1 MPTLTVTG
9 DTPVNEYSDAVNITA
24 TVVPDSEDGNI
35 TKVYVFKGTYT
46 SGPNVVISGESVS
59 ITGAYISIFPK
70 SITYLDTDRVPQ
82 TVPTFEDLPET
93 FFLLTNYTA
102 SRDRTKIAEFLVH
115 ADTDGEIE
123 GGGRGNAQSNVYVG
137 TITQTVTNDYTAG
150 KNALQAAVPK
160 GIF

>member
-9 DTPVNEYSDAVNITA
+9 DNPVNEYQDSVSISA

-35 TKVYVFKGTYT
+35 TKVYVFKGEYT
-46 SGPNVVISGESVS
+46 SGPNIAINGATVSISGAYVSV
-59 ITGAYISIFPK
+59 FPK
-70 SITYLDTDRVPQ
+70 SITYLDTARAAQ
-82 TVPTFEDLPET
+82 TIPVFEDLPET

-102 SRDRTKIAEFLVH
+102 SRDRTKIAEYLVH

-123 GGGRGNAQSNVYVG
+123 GGGFGTAQSNVYVG
-137 TITQTVTNDYTAG
+137 TITQTVMNDYTAG
-150 KNALQAAVPK
+150 KNALQASVPK